1 MYHCGTEC
9 GPEFRM
15 KSHIYHHYNEG
26 EYVNIHVASVNNIDD
41 ESLFMQKETIHLVNR
56 YHDTKVTAVIRP
68 VQYISM
74 WHPALIYYRNQC
86 SLQILKS

>member
-1 MYHCGTEC
+1 METKMYRCGTER

-15 KSHIYHHYNEG
+15 TAHTYHHYNEG

-56 YHDTKVTAVIRP
+56 YHDTNVTVVIRP

-74 WHPALIYYRNQC
+74 WHQALTDYMSQC
-86 SLQILKS
+86 SLQ